1 MTDAQRP
8 AEEEDLNPRHRP
20 FEDDEAYEKRKRMAR
35 LVAFIGLAAFIVWGA
50 SWLQRAFPHRVE
62 LRYVYRDVP
71 QIHNITQ
78 VEAKVHDDEGTKA
91 QVVFYHNDPITH
103 PDRYHRT
110 QNLKLAKGSYQVSIV
125 LHYKD
130 NARRRLNTVLQVRE
144 AGRYYVY
151 LKRAR

>member
-1 MTDAQRP
+1 MTDAQHP
-8 AEEEDLNPRHRP
+8 TEDDDLNPRLRH

-71 QIHNITQ
+71 QIHQITQ
-78 VEAKVHDDEGTKA
+78 VEAKVHNEEGTKA
-91 QVVFYHNDPITH
+91 QVIFYHNDPITN
-103 PDRYHRT
+103 PSRYHRT
-110 QNLKLAKGSYQVSIV
+110 QNLKLAKGAYRVSIA

-130 NARRRLNTVLQVRE
+130 NSQRKLDTVLQVRE